1 MKLQEQLKTETHVSE
16 AAFRSLKLA
25 EDEIKSKLQQIERS
39 EEVKNDLNKRLDE
52 LKIELKSDTLNKDLK
67 KELEDNKEVL
77 KTKNAIIFNQT
88 VQILSMYKV

>member
-1 MKLQEQLKTETHVSE
+1 VKLQEQLKTETHVSE

-25 EDEIKSKLQQIERS
+25 EDETKSKLQRIDES
-39 EEVKNDLNKRLDE
+39 EAVKSDLNKQLDE
-52 LKIELKSDTLNKDLK
+52 LKIELKDLK
-67 KELEDNKEVL
+67 KQLEDNKEVL